1 MPESLLDKYP
11 HLKLLLQENRERNS
25 VAQKKSQDN
34 QSPTSSSQSGLKVK
48 HANINTDVSAL
59 STLTKLRERKS
70 ILGPGIGSRA
80 SPSSNN
86 SFLSSQPSES
96 AR

>member
-34 QSPTSSSQSGLKVK
+34 QSPASSSQSGLKVK

-59 STLTKLRERKS
+59 STLTKLREEKVY
-70 ILGPGIGSRA
+70 LGTRNWI
-80 SPSSNN
+80 
-86 SFLSSQPSES
+86 
-96 AR
+96 